1 MYQSRLESTREFR
14 YSVWVK
20 AFCKNNERCSL
31 SSLLHT
37 LILHLSLRPPVL
49 INIAPPPSLLRGYP
63 SVRPS
68 IHPISSIRPTTAEN
82 KTRRETKKKKKKKG
96 KGKKKKERIK
106 EEKAQ
111 ENHLHT
117 ALLPRHL
124 RRRRRRRRRQ
134 RRRGRAHLTSASAF
148 PPLRT
153 HLLHSLLSTFSLS
166 FLCGGGGGGGG
177 ICQFSAPPRSRSEVV
192 VVVQIVACGH

>member
-82 KTRRETKKKKKKKG
+82 KTRRETKKRKK
-96 KGKKKKERIK
+96 
-106 EEKAQ
+106 
-111 ENHLHT
+111 T
-117 ALLPRHL
+117 
-124 RRRRRRRRRQ
+124 
-134 RRRGRAHLTSASAF
+134 TST
-148 PPLRT
+148 PPYCPA
-153 HLLHSLLSTFSLS
+153 TF
-166 FLCGGGGGGGG
+166 
-177 ICQFSAPPRSRSEVV
+177 VV
-192 VVVQIVACGH
+192 VVVVVVVNVVVVELISLPPPLSLLSAPIFSIRSSPPSRSPSFAAAAAVAAVYANSAPRRGPEAKL